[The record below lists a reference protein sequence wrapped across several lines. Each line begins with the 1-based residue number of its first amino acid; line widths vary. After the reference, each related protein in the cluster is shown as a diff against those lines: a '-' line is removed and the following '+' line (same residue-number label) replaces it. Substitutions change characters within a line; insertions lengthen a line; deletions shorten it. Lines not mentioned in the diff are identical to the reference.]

1 MIIDLFGVLL
11 ASENQD
17 YLKKPPHFL
26 SFATK
31 FQTNVA
37 IAPFQWPCHHQYLSK
52 RSDSKHSIETIG
64 MVLA

>member
-1 MIIDLFGVLL
+1 LFGVFL

-31 FQTNVA
+31 FQKYAA
-37 IAPFQWPCHHQYLSK
+37 IASPHWPLPSPVFVK
-52 RSDSKHSIETIG
+52 TK
-64 MVLA
+64 

>member
-37 IAPFQWPCHHQYLSK
+37 IAPFQWPLPSPV